1 MNPSFNANYNAASA
15 ANEAWQASFAMALD
29 EVDYGVILLDAR
41 WNVLHTNFRARSEL
55 DASHPL
61 SIESGRLH
69 AKDTRDQETL
79 WSALHAAHHRGLR
92 RLMWVGQSAGRVSVA
107 IVPLATTH
115 SSMATMVTLGKRR
128 LCETLSVQS
137 FAQSHGLTVAEGRV
151 LAGLCE
157 GVTPNDLAR
166 RHGVALSTV
175 RTQISCIRGKTGS
188 MSIDDLVR
196 VVAKLPP
203 LLSVLR
209 CAA

>member
-1 MNPSFNANYNAASA
+1 MNPSFNVSQNAARA
-15 ANEAWQASFAMALD
+15 ANDAWHAGLAMALD
-29 EVDYGVILLDAR
+29 ELDYGVILLDAR
-41 WNVLHTNFRARSEL
+41 WSVVHTNFRARSEL
-55 DASHPL
+55 DTTHPL
-61 SIESGRLH
+61 AIDSGRLS
-69 AKDTRDQETL
+69 ARDARDQDAL
-79 WSALHAAHHRGLR
+79 WSALHAAQHRSLR
-92 RLMWVGQSAGRVSVA
+92 RLMWVGQGAGRVSVA
-107 IVPLATTH
+107 IVALATPQNG
-115 SSMATMVTLGKRR
+115 MATMVTLGKRR

-137 FAQSHGLTVAEGRV
+137 FAQSHGLTAAEGRV

-166 RHGVALSTV
+166 LHGVALSTV

-196 VVAKLPP
+196 AVAKLPP